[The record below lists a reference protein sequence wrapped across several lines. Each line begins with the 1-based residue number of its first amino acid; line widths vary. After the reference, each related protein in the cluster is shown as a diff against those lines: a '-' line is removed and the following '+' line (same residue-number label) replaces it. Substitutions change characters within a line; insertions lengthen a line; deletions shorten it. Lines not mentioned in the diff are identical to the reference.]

1 MTKKVLY
8 LIDSEKISEKTKK
21 QINLEKN
28 CVIICLNHIIDN
40 DFKKHKIK
48 TLNEK
53 EILGVGDYLE
63 IDKLTYDI
71 SKEWCKN
78 NKLEKDLTYNGINL
92 GLTIQNELFQNLL
105 KYIHRIFLV
114 KKSLEIIKPDLVF
127 TTHSNKIL
135 DLIAYEICIVNKIK
149 IEKLNDPPK
158 EFKNKFNKVNFS
170 LNIFGKNIEV
180 SISQNQFKILKNI
193 YEFMSNQR
201 FNLMTVFKQ
210 KKGKGKTIL
219 FLDFNLN
226 WHESLFEKYFKLG
239 FNIECLNNR
248 KPLLW
253 DNSSLKIA
261 KKFNIKKLSLNKSE
275 ERVEVDF
282 NNIIKKI
289 NFKNSNLENIFTI
302 KEFDFLK
309 IFENELMDICKKRF
323 KETINVIIQVEKL
336 LNSRKIDL
344 VWTLDDWGFDKTIIN
359 ISKNK
364 KIPTC
369 LFLAGSLQI
378 LKPEGKLWPMVFAKQ
393 RIADK
398 IFLWGENDMKNSIE
412 CGADPEKIVIG
423 GAPKYDKI
431 FFNSKK
437 SEDYILILTG
447 GFPSTTYSYF
457 NSISVI
463 NEFKVLF
470 EKTLEEVKKLNKK
483 IIIKRHPTQGPQEI
497 LDIIE
502 IIKRIIPDALILKDA
517 NTIEL
522 ISNASLIITV
532 NSTVLDESI
541 ILDKPIIYL
550 PYIKNDIGI
559 PYSKLNAVIEVSNP
573 EKIEESI
580 HNCLFDN
587 ITKKKLENGR
597 KEFLEKIISFQ
608 GNASEKHVEIS
619 LKMIEGVQE
628 KE

>member
-1 MTKKVLY
+1 MTKKILY
-8 LIDSEKISEKTKK
+8 LIDSKRISEKTLK

-28 CVIICLNHIIDN
+28 CEIICLNHIIDN
-40 DFKKHKIK
+40 EFKKYKIK

-53 EILGVGDYLE
+53 EILKISDYLE
-63 IDKLTYDI
+63 IDELVYNI
-71 SKEWCKN
+71 SKKWCEN
-78 NKLEKDLTYNGINL
+78 NQLEKDLTYKKINL

-127 TTHSNKIL
+127 TTFSNEVL
-135 DLIAYEICIVNKIK
+135 DSIAYEICITNQ
-149 IEKLNDPPK
+149 IEIQKLDEVPK
-158 EFKNKFNKVNFS
+158 GFENKFDKVNFA
-170 LNIFGKNIEV
+170 LNILGKNIELSV
-180 SISQNQFKILKNI
+180 SENQFKTLKKI
-193 YEFMSNQR
+193 YEFIASLK
-201 FNLMTVFKQ
+201 FNIMTIFD
-210 KKGKGKTIL
+210 KKEKMEKTVL

-226 WHESLFEKYFKLG
+226 WHESLIEKYFNLG
-239 FNIECLNNR
+239 FNILCLNNR
-248 KPLLW
+248 RPLLW
-253 DNSSLKIA
+253 SNNSLKIA
-261 KKFNIKKLSLNKSE
+261 KKFKIEKISLQKSKE
-275 ERVEVDF
+275 ETDF
-282 NNIIKKI
+282 DKIMKKI
-289 NFKNSNLENIFTI
+289 NFKNSDLENLFKI
-302 KEFDFLK
+302 KEFNFWK
-309 IFENELMDICKKRF
+309 IYENELTNICKKRF
-323 KETINVIIQVEKL
+323 KETINLIIQVEKI

-344 VWTLDDWGFDKTIIN
+344 VWTLDDWGFDKTIVN
-359 ISKNK
+359 ICKNK
-364 KIPTC
+364 KIPSC
-369 LFLAGSLQI
+369 LFLAGGLQV
-378 LKPEGKLWPMVFAKQ
+378 LKPEGKLWPMVMAKQ

-398 IFLWGENDMKNSIE
+398 IFLWGENDLNNSIE
-412 CGADPEKIVIG
+412 CGADPKKLVIG

-437 SEDYILILTG
+437 SEKYILILTG
-447 GFPSTTYSYF
+447 GFPSTQYSYF

-470 EKTLEEVKKLNKK
+470 EKTLNEVKKLNKK

-502 IIKRIIPDALILKDA
+502 IIKRIIPNASILKDA
-517 NTIEL
+517 NTLEL

-532 NSTVLDESI
+532 CSTVLEESI
-541 ILDKPIIYL
+541 ILDKPVIYL

-559 PYSKLNAVIEVSNP
+559 PYSKLNAVIEISNP

-608 GNASEKHVEIS
+608 GYATEKHVELS
-619 LKMIEGVQE
+619 LKLIDGAQKNE
-628 KE
+628 